1 MNSTRR
7 VTLEP
12 TGRTGLQEVTERIDS
27 LKLKEHVCLPGLTGD
42 KDLQTLAGHVG
53 LLKFWYTD
61 NKGGNWSS
69 TVENNAAS
77 V

>member
-12 TGRTGLQEVTERIDS
+12 TGRTGLQEVTERIGS
-27 LKLKEHVCLPGLTGD
+27 LKLKEHVCLPGLTEG

-53 LLKFWYTD
+53 LLKF
-61 NKGGNWSS
+61 
-69 TVENNAAS
+69 
-77 V
+77 